1 MDNNRKVLN
10 HLFVNVFNQ
19 ILRIEEK
26 VIKQQTV
33 LNLTVNEMHTIE
45 AIGKYTSKNMSE
57 VAELLNITTGTLTIS
72 VNRLIEKGYVERM
85 RDEDDRRIVRIK
97 LTDKGM
103 KAFDKHEE
111 YHEEMVNTV
120 LSNLS
125 DEEAEVLS
133 RTLISISNFFKIKY
147 ES

>member
-1 MDNNRKVLN
+1 MENNRKVLN

-26 VIKQQTV
+26 VIKQQAD
-33 LNLTVNEMHTIE
+33 LKLTVNEMHTIE
-45 AIGKYTSKNMSE
+45 AIGKDTAKNMTE
-57 VAELLNITTGTLTIS
+57 VAELLNISTSTLTIS
-72 VNRLIEKGYVERM
+72 VNRLIEKGYAERM
-85 RDEDDRRIVRIK
+85 RDEEDRRIVRVK
-97 LTDKGM
+97 LTEKGT
-103 KAFDKHEE
+103 KAYDKHEE
-111 YHEEMVNTV
+111 YHEAMVDTV